1 MCVCICVCCLF
12 GCCDTYARVC
22 IHHVCLFQLQ
32 KKSESAFSK
41 LESLVAENRRL
52 QEQNKKLLEEN
63 KRLKTLY

>member
-1 MCVCICVCCLF
+1 MCVSLKFMHQC
-12 GCCDTYARVC
+12 
-22 IHHVCLFQLQ
+22 QLQ

-52 QEQNKKLLEEN
+52 QEQNRKLMEEN